1 MKVSELT
8 GVQLDYWV
16 ALAENACPEIEEWEL
31 PDGKSYLI
39 CYAQINAEPSVYKP
53 SSDWSC
59 GGPIIERDQIYL
71 SPPHDAHYYG
81 GPNAGWKRYDDW
93 SATVSARTRT
103 LPPNS
108 VQLALKTGGG
118 VGRGRGDTPLLAAM
132 RAKVAS
138 HYGDEVP
145 DELPAS
151 IGGAS

>member
-1 MKVSELT
+1 MKVSELN
-8 GVQLDYWV
+8 GPLLDYWV
-16 ALAENACPEIEEWEL
+16 ARCEGKSAAFAEFTAKVKPFSSEWE
-31 PDGKSYLI
+31 Y
-39 CYAQINAEPSVYKP
+39 
-53 SSDWSC
+53 

-71 SPPHDAHYYG
+71 SPPRNVHYYG
-81 GPNAGWKRYDDW
+81 GPNDGWKRYDDW

-103 LPPNS
+103 LPPNET
-108 VQLALKTGGG
+108 QIALKTGGG

-151 IGGAS
+151 IGGAK